1 MLYAINRSGTEAIIS
16 LEGRLTYKDADSFS
30 RMLAE
35 ALLAEMNGKVTFDLA
50 GLEYLDST
58 GLGMLLVADAD
69 LRKQGAR
76 LKLAAASGQVAR
88 LLQKTRMDEVI
99 GISLPH

>member
-1 MLYAINRSGTEAIIS
+1 MLYAINRSDTEAIIS
-16 LEGRLTYKDADSFS
+16 LEGRLTYKDADCFS
-30 RMLAE
+30 RMLAD
-35 ALLAEMNGKVTFDLA
+35 ALASVLKGQVVLNLA

-69 LRKQGAR
+69 LRKQGSSLR
-76 LKLAAASGQVAR
+76 LAAASGQVAR

-99 GISLPH
+99 GVSLPN